1 VEDFAVAM
9 AQHVAANR
17 EHEHLSTSDR
27 SIVYARRML
36 RDAVRKHAD
45 GEALD
50 CFRDGIE
57 WGLIRSFAEFL
68 PRDGDWK
75 SLPRG

>member
-1 VEDFAVAM
+1 
-9 AQHVAANR
+9 
-17 EHEHLSTSDR
+17 
-27 SIVYARRML
+27 ML

-50 CFRDGIE
+50 CFRDGID